1 MSDRRENADRGS
13 SGSSASANNAG
24 SEGGAGRPAS
34 PGRPERVQAGV
45 RHGWWPGW
53 IWAIPIAAL
62 LVVIWLGA
70 RALLAGGTGITI
82 RFPDVHDMKQENT
95 DVEMRGAQVGHV
107 TGIKLSDDGTAVVV
121 SASIDREAAKF
132 LTTGT
137 RFWLRGANPSLS
149 DPSSLGSLLSGP
161 TIIMDPGP
169 GNQSRQFLGLER
181 APVAPAAI
189 AHPLLY
195 EVALDSEAGSLAGGD
210 PVTLRGFTVGEVR
223 NVGFSYDPA
232 TGALS
237 TPATLAIYPSLFHAR
252 GARDAPT
259 SAQIA
264 AEIERLIRK
273 GMRAR
278 LARNPPLVGSY
289 EVSLQIVP
297 DAPAA
302 PGALTAEDGMPQIPT
317 APGGG
322 IASIVNRINRVPIE
336 RIAQNALQT
345 THNLAMLTSSPK
357 LRDAIVQLDD
367 ALRQIHGITAK
378 AAPQVG
384 PLVKSLR
391 QAAADLDGTA
401 KSARTL
407 VSGTATQNGLGNTVQ
422 EITQAARAVRSLAD
436 YLDRHPEALVRG
448 RGGNAQ

>member
-1 MSDRRENADRGS
+1 MSDSPEKVEPARS
-13 SGSSASANNAG
+13 SGPGDPG
-24 SEGGAGRPAS
+24 S
-34 PGRPERVQAGV
+34 PERVRAGV

-62 LVVIWLGA
+62 LVVIWLGV
-70 RALLAGGTGITI
+70 RTLLAGGTSVTI
-82 RFPDVHDMKQENT
+82 RFPDVHDMKKENT

-107 TGIKLSDDGTAVVV
+107 TGIKLSADGTAVIVT
-121 SASIDREAAKF
+121 ASIDSDAAHF

-161 TIIMDPGP
+161 TIVMDPGS
-169 GNQSRQFLGLER
+169 GNEARSFIGLER
-181 APVAPAAI
+181 EPIAPSAA
-189 AHPLLY
+189 AHPLVY
-195 EVALDSEAGSLAGGD
+195 EVSLDAEAGSLAGGD

-223 NVGFSYDPA
+223 DVGFDYDPS
-232 TGALS
+232 TGELS
-237 TPATLAIYPSLFHAR
+237 TPATLTIYPSLFRAGSAHETPT
-252 GARDAPT
+252 GA
-259 SAQIA
+259 QVA
-264 AEIERLIRK
+264 AEIELLIRQ

-289 EVSLQIVP
+289 EVSLQMVP
-297 DAPAA
+297 GAPPA
-302 PGALTAEDGMPQIPT
+302 PGELTAKDGLPQIPM

-322 IASIVNRINRVPIE
+322 IASIINRINRVPIE

-345 THNLAMLTSSPK
+345 THNLAVLTSSPK
-357 LRDAIVQLDD
+357 LKDAIVQLDD

-378 AAPQVG
+378 AEPQVG

-391 QAAADLDGTA
+391 RAATDLDGTA
-401 KSARTL
+401 KSARSL

-422 EITQAARAVRSLAD
+422 EVTEAARAVRSLAD

-448 RGGNAQ
+448 RGGAQ